1 MRATAEDFG
10 KVASVVRE
18 QISRALDVSPASLDQ
33 LRTKLQSLTYSEIT
47 QLWQQER
54 YVFRWE
60 RERERDNKWINR
72 NSREEWESHA
82 KPVVELRELIT
93 PDILGLIRQQRL
105 GYLIEGLPRDFL
117 ISPLK
122 LDLFV

>member
-1 MRATAEDFG
+1 M
-10 KVASVVRE
+10 
-18 QISRALDVSPASLDQ
+18 
-33 LRTKLQSLTYSEIT
+33 
-47 QLWQQER
+47 
-54 YVFRWE
+54 
-60 RERERDNKWINR
+60 
-72 NSREEWESHA
+72 
-82 KPVVELRELIT
+82 VELRELIT